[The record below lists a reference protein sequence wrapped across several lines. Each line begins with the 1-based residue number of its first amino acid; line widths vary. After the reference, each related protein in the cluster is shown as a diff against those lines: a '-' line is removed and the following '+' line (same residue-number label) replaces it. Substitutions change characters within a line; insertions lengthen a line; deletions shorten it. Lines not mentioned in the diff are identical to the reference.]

1 MSDPAATA
9 AAAVRAHMLL
19 AEGHRPLTMTP
30 GDLRALLA
38 RYQLRLQEL
47 ADAVEPVTAVQGT
60 EADPDPGVL
69 FSLRAH
75 RPGDYYIKVSEG
87 SGAASADVCN
97 STERPARIDQ
107 PQMPDAENDLADP
120 KPDSDESQRSS
131 DDPQLGSAH
140 DMRSRLRDLPHGHPS
155 SPYNEDG
162 SRRPPVLGLRAI
174 DLPRAEEDRSSAAS
188 GGTQP
193 LADAPSKRGEHD

>member
-1 MSDPAATA
+1 
-9 AAAVRAHMLL
+9 
-19 AEGHRPLTMTP
+19 MTP

-47 ADAVEPVTAVQGT
+47 ADAVEPVTAVQGA
-60 EADPDPGVL
+60 EADQDPGVL

-87 SGAASADVCN
+87 S
-97 STERPARIDQ
+97 
-107 PQMPDAENDLADP
+107 
-120 KPDSDESQRSS
+120 SDN
-131 DDPQLGSAH
+131 PQLGSAH
-140 DMRSRLRDLPHGHPS
+140 DMRSRLRDSPHGHPS

-162 SRRPPVLGLRAI
+162 SRRPPVVRLRDI
-174 DLPRAEEDRSSAAS
+174 DLPDAEEDRSSAAS

-193 LADAPSKRGEHD
+193 LADAPSKEGETA